1 MKTTHWEVHYSVD
14 GVTWWRLYYGLISLD
29 QAKEMINLE
38 KAASAEHYTFK
49 IFRVETTVE
58 SIEETV

>member
-14 GVTWWRLYYGLISLD
+14 GVTWWRLYYGLVSLNE
-29 QAKEMINLE
+29 ARNMVRLE
-38 KAASAEHYTFK
+38 EAASAEHYTFK